1 VYTLIIKLT
10 KKVKLKVGGLGSLKF
25 EKGWYA
31 YTGSALGS
39 GGLIGRIQRHMK
51 KDKRCF
57 WHIDYLLNNEY
68 SSIKAIICAVSNTR
82 YECKIVRKIASMTA
96 KPIKGFRVSDCKEGC
111 RSHLYYMGDNPNE
124 IAKSIVYVYS
134 NMNLM
139 ANSYLLCNS
148 NLVKNNL
155 NK

>member
-1 VYTLIIKLT
+1 
-10 KKVKLKVGGLGSLKF
+10 VKLKVGGLGSLKF

-96 KPIKGFRVSDCKEGC
+96 KPIKGFGVSDCKEGC
-111 RSHLYYMGDNPNE
+111 RSHLYYMGDNLNR

-139 ANSYLLCNS
+139 ANFYLLCNS